1 MATERN
7 PYDKI
12 PSAEVIQIPD
22 QGANIEIGETVSFD
36 IEEDGGVVVSFENEF
51 EYAEKPDI

>member
-22 QGANIEIGETVSFD
+22 QGANIEIGETVSLNF
-36 IEEDGGVVVSFENEF
+36 
-51 EYAEKPDI
+51 K